1 MNSGMLDRVCVG
13 SRSKQQLQW
22 LLTYLC
28 RACYRNG
35 MEKSSGVKPAHPGGV
50 AASEEASRWHRRE
63 LRRRPAGARAEPLSG
78 FS

>member
-1 MNSGMLDRVCVG
+1 MNSGMLDRVCWQQ
-13 SRSKQQLQW
+13 KQAAASAV
-22 LLTYLC
+22 TNVSLC

-35 MEKSSGVKPAHPGGV
+35 TEKSSGVKPAHPGGV